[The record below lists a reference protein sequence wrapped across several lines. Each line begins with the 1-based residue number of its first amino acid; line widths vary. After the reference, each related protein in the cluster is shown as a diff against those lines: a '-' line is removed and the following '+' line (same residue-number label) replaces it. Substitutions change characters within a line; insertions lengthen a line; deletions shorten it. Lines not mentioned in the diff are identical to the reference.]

1 LPKHVQVEP
10 HPEEEPRPKTL
21 LHSRQRTT
29 GVKLEKLGMSEVSLS
44 KTHVNTEDASSSIL
58 NLKNIKLSPDEQQFI
73 KEYRRLEELER
84 EKGIKFFQCL
94 GDPPHTEQFVRE
106 VENKRRDYITQDL
119 VEMRQNDCTRFS
131 TVIN

>member
-1 LPKHVQVEP
+1 
-10 HPEEEPRPKTL
+10 
-21 LHSRQRTT
+21 
-29 GVKLEKLGMSEVSLS
+29 
-44 KTHVNTEDASSSIL
+44 L

>member
-1 LPKHVQVEP
+1 M
-10 HPEEEPRPKTL
+10 
-21 LHSRQRTT
+21 
-29 GVKLEKLGMSEVSLS
+29 KLEKLGMSELS
-44 KTHVNTEDASSSIL
+44 KTHANDASIL

-94 GDPPHTEQFVRE
+94 GDPPHTEQFVGE